1 MPAFNASPFGP
12 AVPYLYAG
20 VPAYLFGSW
29 EQDRSPAQMY
39 VTSVAVSSDVATL
52 GVTIYGGSIPAV
64 GSLISVQGTVTNGG
78 AFNLTGQ
85 ALTAVNIAS
94 NGVGSVS
101 FALTAADLA
110 TTPDAGVA
118 IVPQPEVPEALSGT
132 TGPSVAVAMANSSF
146 GGDLD
151 RTVTAVCEFTTLP
164 TAATISLQGSMF
176 LDPAQFVTLGTIATV
191 ASGAVTANGLTV
203 TEKWLF
209 YRALPSGVTGT
220 GEFTCKITGA

>member
-1 MPAFNASPFGP
+1 MPAFNVSPFGS
-12 AVPYLYAG
+12 AVQLLYAG

-29 EQDRSPAQMY
+29 AQDQSPTQMY

-52 GVTIYGGSIPAV
+52 GVTVHGGSIPDI
-64 GSLISVQGTVTNGG
+64 GSLISVQGTVTGSG
-78 AFNLTGQ
+78 AFNVTAQ
-85 ALTAVNIAS
+85 ALTAVNIAA
-94 NGVGSVS
+94 NGVGTVS
-101 FALTAADLA
+101 FALTAANLV
-110 TTPDAGVA
+110 TTADAGAA
-118 IVPQPEVPEALSGT
+118 IVPQPEVPEALSSA
-132 TGPSVAVAMANSSF
+132 TGASVAVAMANSSF

-164 TAATISLQGSMF
+164 TAATVSLQGSMF
-176 LDPAQFVTLGTIATV
+176 LDPAQFVTIGTIATV